1 MQIKDKLN
9 LENEIKANSCFVA
22 DSFAVIVVGAGH
34 AGIEAA
40 YAASKIVD
48 KVGLFTLSMDG
59 LANMPCNPHIGGTAK
74 GQLVREIDAL
84 GGLMG
89 EAADY
94 NGIHFRML
102 NLSKGPAVYSPRA
115 QIDRKAYQR
124 YMKQRLERVKNLYL
138 KQAEIVDL
146 LWTLDDKGNKVI
158 LGVLSRYKAAYLA
171 EKVVICSGTYL
182 NSEIIVGQEKFHQ
195 GPDSQAYAAYLS
207 ANIAKLGIKMQRF
220 KTGTP
225 VRIHRRSCDFQG
237 MEEQKGDV
245 NPFSFSFKNTQT
257 YKSNPQALGKENIT
271 PTKPLA
277 AAELAAKHLA
287 HPLAEPKQQSCFVAY
302 TNENTHAIIRKNIHR
317 SPLFS
322 GLISGTGTRY
332 CPSIEDKVVKFS
344 DKDRHQL
351 FVEPTG
357 LDTEE
362 LYISGLSSSLPEDV
376 QIEVLHSI
384 KGLEKA
390 EMTRT
395 AYAIEY
401 DLIDPLE
408 LDLTLA
414 VKKVQGLYFA
424 GQMNGSSGYEEA
436 ACQGLIAGANAALSY
451 RNEAALLLK
460 RNQAYIGVLIDDLV
474 TKGTAEPYRMM
485 TSRTEYRLSLRQ
497 DNADERLSD
506 IAYKAHLIDKERY
519 ELYQAKMA
527 AIEAEMAR
535 LKTVYVTSEQAH
547 AYLASLN
554 LPDLNQNYNLYDLFK
569 RPQFNYAT
577 TVNYDLERPSLAPEV
592 MFAVE
597 TKLKYAGYIKIERE
611 RIERFSRMENRVL
624 PKDLDYNLMQGLRLE
639 ARQKLQTLRP
649 ANLGQASRISGVSPA
664 DISVLLVYLEQYNRG
679 QKNVTRTNE

>member
-1 MQIKDKLN
+1 MQIQYRDKLEQE
-9 LENEIKANSCFVA
+9 LSDQKYFIADKLAVA
-22 DSFAVIVVGAGH
+22 VVGAGH

-48 KVGLFTLSMDG
+48 KVGLFTLSLDG

-124 YMKQRLERVKNLYL
+124 YMKHRLEKVSNIYL

-146 LWTLDDKGNKVI
+146 LWTEVDGQKQI
-158 LGVLSRYKAAYLA
+158 LGVISRYRAVYLA
-171 EKVVICSGTYL
+171 DKVVICSGTYL
-182 NSEIIVGQEKFHQ
+182 SSEIIVGQEKFKQ
-195 GPDSQAYAAYLS
+195 GPDSQAYAEYLS
-207 ANIAKLGIKMQRF
+207 ANIAKLGLKMQRF

-225 VRIHRRSCDFQG
+225 VRIHRRSCNFSG
-237 MEEQKGDV
+237 MEEQTGDKQ
-245 NPFSFSFKNTQT
+245 PFCFSFTNTLS
-257 YKSNPQALGKENIT
+257 YKEPDDTSK
-271 PTKPLA
+271 
-277 AAELAAKHLA
+277 A
-287 HPLAEPKQQSCFVAY
+287 HPLTEPEQQSCFVAY
-302 TNENTHAIIRKNIHR
+302 TNEETHEIIRKNIDR

-344 DKDRHQL
+344 DKNRHQL
-351 FVEPTG
+351 FIEPTG

-376 QIEVLHSI
+376 QMQVLHSI

-408 LDLTLA
+408 LNLTLEC
-414 VKKVQGLYFA
+414 KKVNGLYFA

-436 ACQGLIAGANAALSY
+436 ACQGLMAGANAALSY
-451 RNEAALLLK
+451 VQAEPLILK

-506 IAYKAHLIDKERY
+506 LAYKAHLISQERY
-519 ELYQAKMA
+519 ELYQKKMA
-527 AIEAEMAR
+527 AIKTELSR
-535 LKTVYVTSEQAH
+535 LKTVYVTPEQTH
-547 AYLASLN
+547 IFLAELN
-554 LPDLNQNYNLYDLFK
+554 LPDLTQNFNLYDLFR

-577 TVNYDLERPSLAPEV
+577 TKAFDTERPDLAPEI

-597 TKLKYAGYIKIERE
+597 TKHKYAGYIKIEQE
-611 RIERFSRMENRVL
+611 RIDRFVKLESRIL
-624 PKDLDYNLMQGLRLE
+624 PSDIDYTQLQGLRLE
-639 ARQKLQTLRP
+639 ARQKLQALRP
-649 ANLGQASRISGVSPA
+649 ENLGQASRISGVSPA
-664 DISVLLVYLEQYNRG
+664 DISVLVVYLETYRREHKQAE
-679 QKNVTRTNE
+679 K

>member
-9 LENEIKANSCFVA
+9 LTAEIKEQNCFLA
-22 DSFAVIVVGAGH
+22 DTFDVIVVGAGH

-40 YAASKIVD
+40 YAASKLVG

-124 YMKQRLERVKNLYL
+124 YMKHRLEKVSNLHL
-138 KQAEIVDL
+138 KQAEIVDV
-146 LWTLDDKGNKVI
+146 LWQQTASNQKQI
-158 LGVLSRYKAAYLA
+158 LGVVSRYKAVYLA
-171 EKVVICSGTYL
+171 NKVVICSGTYL
-182 NSEIIVGQEKFHQ
+182 NSEIIVGQEKFSQ
-195 GPDSQAYAAYLS
+195 GPDSQAYSEYLS
-207 ANIAKLGIKMQRF
+207 ENIAKLGLKMQRF

-225 VRIHRRSCDFQG
+225 VRIHRRSCDFSN
-237 MEEQKGDV
+237 MEEQAGDS
-245 NPFSFSFKNTQT
+245 NPFSFSFQNTLT
-257 YKSNPQALGKENIT
+257 YQEKS
-271 PTKPLA
+271 
-277 AAELAAKHLA
+277 AEHVN
-287 HPLAEPKQQSCFVAY
+287 HPLSEPKQQSCFVAY
-302 TNENTHAIIRKNIHR
+302 TNEHTHDIIRKNINR

-344 DKDRHQL
+344 DKERHQL
-351 FVEPTG
+351 FIEPTG

-376 QIEVLHSI
+376 QIAVLHSI

-408 LDLTLA
+408 LKLTLEA
-414 VKKVQGLYFA
+414 KKVTGLYFA

-436 ACQGLIAGANAALSY
+436 ACQGLIAGANAGLSSIG
-451 RNEAALLLK
+451 EEELILQ

-497 DNADERLSD
+497 DNADERLSEL
-506 IAYKAHLIDKERY
+506 AYAKHLISRERY
-519 ELYQAKMA
+519 ELYLAKMA
-527 AIEAEMAR
+527 KIEAEIER
-535 LKTVYVTSEQAH
+535 LHTVYVTPTQAH
-547 AYLASLN
+547 AYLASLSM
-554 LPDLNQNYNLYDLFK
+554 PDLSQNFKLAELFK
-569 RPQFNYAT
+569 RPQFTYAT
-577 TVNYDLERPSLAPEV
+577 TTEYDPARPELEPEI

-597 TKLKYAGYIKIERE
+597 TKLKYAGYIKIEQE
-611 RIERFSRMENRVL
+611 RIERFRRMENRLL
-624 PKDLDYNLMQGLRLE
+624 PPNLDYSQLHGLRLE
-639 ARQKLQTLRP
+639 ARQKLQKLQP
-649 ANLGQASRISGVSPA
+649 INVGQASRISGVSPA
-664 DISVLLVYLEQYNRG
+664 DISVLLVYLEQQRRKQDGTGSN
-679 QKNVTRTNE
+679 